1 LVARQWSYP
10 VPGIT
15 ALDTRIAEIDR
26 RWNPHLRLI
35 GDAGSF
41 NTLLP
46 LRGRVFVAGS
56 FRVAGLSRSGL
67 VALDADNGS
76 VDRHWAPQV
85 PNCRV
90 CVGFAL
96 LYGLAAT
103 KRRIYVSGVF
113 GRVDGVARDGIAA
126 LDPRSGAVDRSW
138 RPARGGGDVLHL
150 ALTDSRLYLGG
161 LTGLSVL
168 DAQTGAV
175 VRLPTNQAPAQVLA
189 LITSGQRLLAAGRG

>member
-1 LVARQWSYP
+1 MVGGRLLVARNYNYP

-15 ALDTRIAEIDR
+15 ALRISTATVDR
-26 RWNPHLRLI
+26 DWNPHLRLI

-76 VDRHWAPQV
+76 VDRHWGPQV

-90 CVGFAL
+90 YIGFAL
-96 LYGLAAT
+96 LYAW
-103 KRRIYVSGVF
+103 
-113 GRVDGVARDGIAA
+113 
-126 LDPRSGAVDRSW
+126 GA
-138 RPARGGGDVLHL
+138 
-150 ALTDSRLYLGG
+150 
-161 LTGLSVL
+161 
-168 DAQTGAV
+168 
-175 VRLPTNQAPAQVLA
+175 
-189 LITSGQRLLAAGRG
+189 